1 MKQHKNLLTRSTA
14 AHAFATAHMQII
26 KNWLSNTIIALPGST
41 VNCSVLTDR
50 FISCHTQ
57 FALALQRH
65 YHNRGVAPSLQILV
79 DSLLDACLALS
90 GVGKHDGAYL
100 NVMLPV

>member
-1 MKQHKNLLTRSTA
+1 MKEHKDLLTRSTTAQRFVA
-14 AHAFATAHMQII
+14 AHVQVI
-26 KNWLSNTIIALPGST
+26 KQWLSNTIIHVPGT
-41 VNCSVLTDR
+41 TLHCSVLTDR

-65 YHNRGVAPSLQILV
+65 YQNRGMAPSLQILV

-90 GVGKHDGAYL
+90 GIAKHDGAYL